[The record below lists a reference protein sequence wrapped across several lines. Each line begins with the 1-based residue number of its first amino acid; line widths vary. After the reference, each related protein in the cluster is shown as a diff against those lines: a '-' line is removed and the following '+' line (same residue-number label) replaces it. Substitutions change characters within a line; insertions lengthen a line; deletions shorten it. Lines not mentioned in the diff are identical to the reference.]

1 MTQGDSRRGLGNSL
15 ELCQQS
21 IFEDDDDTQHDVPHL
36 VNLQE
41 IDNSSSADS
50 ISNPFQQG
58 NGCSSASSQDSANPY
73 GASSQDVGNLM
84 DLDHETINQ
93 YQRVI
98 ISEDQH
104 VPPAPER
111 GLAIPKSN
119 FAKLPLPPKR
129 KQPVVHHP
137 QDCPDSSAWTGARDS
152 QTSNT
157 DGSRTLAIS
166 ADEASQAIASDLSK
180 ADYRSKEQMELIIR
194 TSFLSLLSVNKSR
207 KSSPQDSP
215 CGELK
220 DSEKG
225 LDCRYCHKK
234 KKTQCDLTY
243 VTGPPSSIFWLECM
257 SGLR

>member
-41 IDNSSSADS
+41 IDNSSSVDS
-50 ISNPFQQG
+50 ISNPFQQE

-73 GASSQDVGNLM
+73 SASSQDVDNLM

-93 YQRVI
+93 YRRVI

-152 QTSNT
+152 QT

-180 ADYRSKEQMELIIR
+180 VDYRSKEEMKLIIR
-194 TSFLSLLSVNKSR
+194 TSVLSLLSANKSR

-243 VTGPPSSIFWLECM
+243 VTGPPCSNFWLECM